1 MGHLGLSFSAL
12 PETRSLKS
20 IKNKVA
26 KVRANS
32 SSYYKEELITF
43 KSYIIHE
50 VYKLL
55 SLNLK
60 ILS

>member
-1 MGHLGLSFSAL
+1 MGHLGLSFSTL
-12 PETRSLKS
+12 PETS

-32 SSYYKEELITF
+32 SSYYKEEIITF